1 MLFKS
6 FAHWVLISLGL
17 FVLLVS
23 GTALTLI
30 AVKMQWLGEGAILW
44 VAWAQDGLAHLY
56 RFNAGEIDGATKLIG
71 AGATVLGAVWTIHK
85 GWHYAQRNLPK
96 RIEDFNDLLEE
107 ESRRRRPASIAALAD
122 GTSIAMPEYAAPTW
136 IERACYIIFN
146 PRWQRAQNA
155 CRRVDWHKNAF
166 SVFTSS
172 RLRCRTEL
180 VTALLEHGAELSRGR
195 QGQQALD
202 AFREALRLS
211 RSDLDALE
219 LAGRQAF
226 VLDQRA
232 DALVHFQTM
241 EGVAARQVAVVRQA
255 RAMRF
260 QAEILKVGPGR
271 EPLLARNILK
281 KATEILRNAHA
292 LDEATRARELCL
304 AYGQLADVQM
314 LRNVL
319 TSARTALTRA
329 QEQCARLDDE
339 GHPPMKSWLDDLGRR
354 LNEITQENDS
364 EYDGDD
370 ADGDDAASSQ
380 APQPPD
386 SASGDKSG
394 G

>member
-1 MLFKS
+1 MLFRS
-6 FAHWVLISLGL
+6 FAHWVLISFGL
-17 FVLLVS
+17 FILLAS

-30 AVKMQWLGEGAILW
+30 AAKMQWLSEGTTLW
-44 VAWAQDGLAHLY
+44 IVWAQDSLAHLY
-56 RFNAGEIDGATKLIG
+56 RPNEVEIDWATKVMG

-85 GWHYAQRNLPK
+85 GWHYAERNLPK
-96 RIEDFNDLLEE
+96 RIDDFNKRLEE
-107 ESRRRRPASIAALAD
+107 ASKLGRPASMAALAD
-122 GTSIAMPEYAAPTW
+122 GASIAMPVYAEPTW
-136 IERACYIIFN
+136 FERAFYVIFN

-155 CRRVDWHKNAF
+155 QRGVDWQKNAL

-172 RLRCRTEL
+172 RLRCRTVL

-232 DALVHFQTM
+232 DALEHFQTM

-260 QAEILKVGPGR
+260 QAEILKVGSGG
-271 EPLLARNILK
+271 EPMQARNALK
-281 KATEILRNAHA
+281 RAIELLEDARAI
-292 LDEATRARELCL
+292 DEATRVHELCL
-304 AYGQLADVQM
+304 AHGQLADVQM

-319 TSARTALTRA
+319 TGARTALTRA
-329 QEQCARLDDE
+329 CAQCDRLDSKSKS
-339 GHPPMKSWLDDLGRR
+339 HMKSWLDDLDRR
-354 LNEITQENDS
+354 INELVQENDS
-364 EYDGDD
+364 END
-370 ADGDDAASSQ
+370 ADPADADDAASSQ
-380 APQPPD
+380 TPQPYDGAP
-386 SASGDKSG
+386 GDKRSG
-394 G
+394 